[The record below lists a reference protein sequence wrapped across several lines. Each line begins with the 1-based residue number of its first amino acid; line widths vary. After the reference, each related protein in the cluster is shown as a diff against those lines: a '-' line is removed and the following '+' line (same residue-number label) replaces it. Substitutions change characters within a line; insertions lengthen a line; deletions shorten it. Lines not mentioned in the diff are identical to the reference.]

1 MMEASIR
8 ATVALILGSPA
19 LVAGVLWLL
28 LVAMYL
34 WIEDTLKGERNA

>member
-1 MMEASIR
+1 MMEAPIR
-8 ATVALILGSPA
+8 STLALILVSPA

-34 WIEDTLKGERNA
+34 WIEDTLKGSKS